1 MCAPFRPS
9 VLQWIILHLHIFSLS
24 HFACCKFP
32 AHHKFLSVKRM
43 HEKNIHH
50 RSVCRLTEWISSLF
64 QRGIESFSLAAELS
78 CAWLQL
84 LNFGNMGKLSR
95 ERERASK
102 ERYWKFHNVFSI
114 FRSRCHFSSP
124 PVRTVV
130 LQFPVFRLFSL
141 AWVAFKVGRGIITFS
156 IIPVTSSQISHT
168 YTHKRAFDC
177 AMGEI
182 FRKKLLCGAADN
194 GIQAFIFHESPRY
207 QPFTLI
213 QCVNK
218 LDSRKTHFSEL
229 STAVVQSIIDERRRN

>member
-1 MCAPFRPS
+1 MS
-9 VLQWIILHLHIFSLS
+9 SNGVNISTLS
-24 HFACCKFP
+24 TWNWELFTCCW
-32 AHHKFLSVKRM
+32 AL
-43 HEKNIHH
+43 
-50 RSVCRLTEWISSLF
+50 VCLAS
-64 QRGIESFSLAAELS
+64 AAE
-78 CAWLQL
+78 
-84 LNFGNMGKLSR
+84 FRKYGKIV

-114 FRSRCHFSSP
+114 FRSRCHFSST